1 MATTYMS
8 TIGIAAL
15 IIILFAGLIISR
27 NRAAR
32 LHFKKHI
39 EDSWGQESPRLF
51 LADDLAKIRRYSDS
65 LAASE
70 ERWLIDDITANDVD
84 LDLVFARIGRPGSVA
99 GLEVLYAWLR
109 HPLLKKEVL
118 DARTHL
124 INCAAEDAETR
135 FEAQW
140 ILSENQEIKE
150 EAASQRILSEK
161 QEIKEETAAQRILS
175 EKQTIKEET
184 ATPCRLKGDSVYGQI
199 ETLRETGPI
208 GGNRFLLPGGLT
220 LLGLLLLFVFPIAG
234 IAVLIPSL
242 FINFRIH
249 LRMRDSSG
257 PAVRAMQALL
267 QLIRQAEALA
277 GSRFAEKAGLKEEL
291 KKRVDAF
298 SGFRRGAFLVTSGG
312 TVGYGIADAVLEYLK
327 MFFHIDLIR
336 FDAMLEAYRG
346 HEEDALK
353 LLELVGAVDA
363 AIAAA
368 DYREAHPEFAEPVL
382 SEDRSAWIRAEEM
395 VHPLLKNP
403 TANSIEADGQVLL
416 TGSNASGKS
425 TFLKNVVLSAVM
437 AQSLGIAPAKS
448 YSAPFFRA
456 ATSMALSDNLMGG
469 ESYFIVEIRSLLRI
483 CKAAEEKDGAPLL
496 AAIDEVL
503 RGTNTVERV
512 AAAAEILR
520 SLDRENTLVFAATH
534 DLELTYLLDGVYR
547 NLHFRERVE
556 NGDVLF
562 DYRLREGRAE
572 GRNALKLLAAAGYD
586 PEVVARAESLAA
598 RFLSDGKWEQSE

>member
-1 MATTYMS
+1 MS

-15 IIILFAGLIISR
+15 IIVLFAGMILRR

-32 LHFKKHI
+32 MHFKKHI
-39 EDSWGQESPRLF
+39 EDSWGQERPRLF
-51 LADDLAKIRRYSDS
+51 LADDLAKIRRFSDS
-65 LAASE
+65 IQASE
-70 ERWLIDDITANDVD
+70 DRWMVDDITANDVD
-84 LDLVFARIGRPGSVA
+84 LDLLFARIGRPGSSA

-109 HPLLKKEVL
+109 HPLLKKEPL
-118 DARTHL
+118 DARAHL
-124 INCAAEDAETR
+124 IRCAADDAEAR
-135 FEAQW
+135 LEAQW
-140 ILSENQEIKE
+140 ILSESMEIYPS
-150 EAASQRILSEK
+150 ASNMQNK
-161 QEIKEETAAQRILS
+161 DAVQGK
-175 EKQTIKEET
+175 
-184 ATPCRLKGDSVYGQI
+184 LKGDSVYGQI

-208 GGNRFLLPGGLT
+208 GGRKFLLPGGLT
-220 LLGLLLLFVFPIAG
+220 LLGLLLLFIYPIAG

-249 LRMRDSSG
+249 LAMRDSSG
-257 PAVRAMQALL
+257 RAVRAMQSLL

-291 KKRVDAF
+291 KERVAAF

-312 TVGYGIADAVLEYLK
+312 SVGYGIADAALEYLK

-346 HEEDALK
+346 HEEDALR

-368 DYREAHPEFAEPVL
+368 DYRAAHPDYAVPEL
-382 SEDRSAWIRAEEM
+382 SEETSARIRVEEM
-395 VHPLLKNP
+395 VHPLLEKP

-425 TFLKNVVLSAVM
+425 TFLKNVVLSSVM

-448 YSAPFFRA
+448 YRAPFFRT

-483 CKAAEEKDGAPLL
+483 CRAAEEKTGAPLL

-512 AAAAEILR
+512 AAASEILR
-520 SLDRENTLVFAATH
+520 SLDRGNTLIFAATH

-598 RFLSDGKWEQSE
+598 RFLSDGKWEQPE